1 MRQQRLPEG
10 VRQIIDSAR
19 SLSPSDLSLA
29 VEGLARLLAAKVK
42 EVAQTATQSGRA
54 KANAAI
60 TQGIAEKLITNAGG
74 IFLGEKQLK
83 ELGLLDKNATIPP
96 VPEKFSREF
105 LNATHPIRGGKI
117 AEHIILGF
125 DPNTNAWYCFEKS
138 IVPGSLGTDGRGL
151 SGREQDKLLLDEKGQ
166 PKIVGEMKYSS
177 PTDYRPIK
185 NVLDNVIRLQLNN
198 GAKVED
204 LPFYCIYGRT
214 ADTQN
219 ADRGCRVL
227 LGNSNQNGSNV
238 NNNYSADNA
247 NNNVGLLAGWN
258 FCSSFTSAERS
269 LSTPQACVLSHQAV
283 LGEG

>member
-1 MRQQRLPEG
+1 MGELSGEG
-10 VRQIIDSAR
+10 QKVLKASET
-19 SLSPSDLSLA
+19 LSPQDQA
-29 VEGLARLLAAKVK
+29 EIIAQGVTALAA
-42 EVAQTATQSGRA
+42 EVADAAPTAAPHTRA
-54 KANAAI
+54 KAQAAL
-60 TQGIAEKLITNAGG
+60 TQGIADNLITNAGG

-83 ELGLLDKNATIPP
+83 ALGVIDKNLAIPP
-96 VPEKFSREF
+96 IPEKFSREF

-151 SGREQDKLLLDEKGQ
+151 SGREQDKVLLDENGQ

-198 GAKVED
+198 GANVED
-204 LPFYCIYGRT
+204 LPFYGIYGRT

-219 ADRGCRVL
+219 AGRGCRVL
-227 LGNSNQNGSNV
+227 LGDSDQHGSDVYGSFSAVHASN
-238 NNNYSADNA
+238 D
-247 NNNVGLLAGWN
+247 VGLLAGWN
-258 FCSSFTSAERS
+258 
-269 LSTPQACVLSHQAV
+269 
-283 LGEG
+283 